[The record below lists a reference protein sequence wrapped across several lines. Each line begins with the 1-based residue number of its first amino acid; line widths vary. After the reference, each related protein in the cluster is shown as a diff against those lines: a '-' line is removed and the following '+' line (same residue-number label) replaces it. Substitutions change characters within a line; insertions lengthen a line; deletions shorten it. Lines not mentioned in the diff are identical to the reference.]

1 MTLNDIGSRRNG
13 GLLVIGFTTDESTAN
28 KIPEYISS
36 SERLVSS
43 YLELQSYL
51 EIQPPSFPG
60 FSARYQKKRTTRMC
74 IIRDELN
81 TSKES
86 GSVKK
91 KETYSRMSHFLF
103 IFFSYNT
110 RVTKDSCYLSEIILR
125 RFTRCTQLLY
135 VHGPAKLPPLIPPRV
150 LLV

>member
-36 SERLVSS
+36 SEKLVSS

-74 IIRDELN
+74 VIRDELN
-81 TSKES
+81 TRKES

-91 KETYSRMSHFLF
+91 KRNVQSHVALSLHILLVQHESNKRFVLF
-103 IFFSYNT
+103 IRDNITSLHQVHAT
-110 RVTKDSCYLSEIILR
+110 IIR
-125 RFTRCTQLLY
+125 TWSRQTT
-135 VHGPAKLPPLIPPRV
+135 P
-150 LLV
+150 